1 MSDPSN
7 DRLETLYKVSQALVS
22 ILDLDELLNVVIDQV
37 IDVTGAERGFLMLGE
52 TGEELVFHVAR
63 GIDRST
69 IEEPEFQVSRGVVDR
84 VAREGLPIVT
94 SDAQSEDWL
103 AGRASVSVLN
113 LRSVMC
119 TPLQTQAKNIGLV
132 YVDNR
137 MQAGIFT
144 PDDLSLLQAV
154 ASTAAVA
161 IENARLHKLAVE
173 RARLEQEL
181 EVARQVQASLIP
193 IEAPKAPGFE
203 IAGVWRSA
211 REVAGDFY
219 DFIPRSNGELAI
231 VIGDV
236 TDKGVPAAFFMALAR
251 TTVRASIVVDAPAA
265 SCIEQANRLICA
277 DAASGMFV
285 TLYYLALHPDGRTAT
300 CVNAGHNPPL
310 WVHAANAEVTMLPK
324 GSVPLGI
331 GEDYSYPESELEI
344 ESGDLIL
351 LYTDGVVDAINER
364 TEIFDMD
371 RLTETLLSHR
381 DEPLESV
388 LNSIQQA
395 VDDFVGE
402 TPPFDDFTLVAVR
415 CIA

>member
-1 MSDPSN
+1 
-7 DRLETLYKVSQALVS
+7 
-22 ILDLDELLNVVIDQV
+22 
-37 IDVTGAERGFLMLGE
+37 
-52 TGEELVFHVAR
+52 
-63 GIDRST
+63 
-69 IEEPEFQVSRGVVDR
+69 
-84 VAREGLPIVT
+84 
-94 SDAQSEDWL
+94 
-103 AGRASVSVLN
+103 
-113 LRSVMC
+113 
-119 TPLQTQAKNIGLV
+119 
-132 YVDNR
+132 
-137 MQAGIFT
+137 
-144 PDDLSLLQAV
+144 
-154 ASTAAVA
+154 
-161 IENARLHKLAVE
+161 
-173 RARLEQEL
+173 
-181 EVARQVQASLIP
+181 
-193 IEAPKAPGFE
+193 
-203 IAGVWRSA
+203 
-211 REVAGDFY
+211 
-219 DFIPRSNGELAI
+219 
-231 VIGDV
+231 
-236 TDKGVPAAFFMALAR
+236 
-251 TTVRASIVVDAPAA
+251 
-265 SCIEQANRLICA
+265 LICA

-364 TEIFDMD
+364 AEIFDMD